1 MQKVQVLMAT
11 YNGEK
16 YINEQLNS
24 IINQSYNNWE
34 LLIRDDG
41 STDKTLKI
49 LADYVEK
56 YPATIKLL
64 DNYVNRM
71 GACGNF
77 AELINNSN
85 ADYVMFSD
93 QDDVWLPNKIEGTL
107 KVMKTIEVEKGVE
120 TPILIHTD
128 LCVVDD
134 ELNVISSSMWKLQ
147 NMNPHVKNLNRLMV
161 HNNVSGCTMIINR
174 ALANMAKNIPEGATM
189 YDWWIALIAASFGE
203 IEFIKEGTILYRQH
217 SKNKF
222 GARKFNL
229 EFIFKKFSNYIG
241 VKRSIQKTQQQA
253 KIFLQI
259 FSSRLDKHQKAL
271 LNQYSDINSLNFL
284 RRRLF
289 LFKNSIYKCG
299 FIRNVG
305 LFVYI

>member
-1 MQKVQVLMAT
+1 MQKIQILMAT

-16 YINEQLNS
+16 YIDEQLNS

-34 LLIRDDG
+34 LLVRDDC

-56 YPATIKLL
+56 YPAKIKLI
-64 DNYVNRM
+64 DSSGVRM

-93 QDDVWLPNKIEGTL
+93 QDDVWLPNKIERTL
-107 KVMKTIEVEKGVE
+107 DAMKSIEGKKDVGN
-120 TPILIHTD
+120 PILIHTD
-128 LCVVDD
+128 LHVVD
-134 ELNVISSSMWKLQ
+134 EALNTTNSSMWKLQ
-147 NMNPHVKNLNRLMV
+147 NLNPHVKNINRLMV
-161 HNNVSGCTMIINR
+161 HNNVTGCTMMINR
-174 ALANMAKNIPEGATM
+174 ALANMAKDIPEGAIM

-203 IEFIKEGTILYRQH
+203 IEFMREGSMLYRQH
-217 SKNKF
+217 GKNDI
-222 GARKFNL
+222 GAKNFNI
-229 EFIFKKFSNYIG
+229 EFIFEKFSNYI
-241 VKRSIQKTQQQA
+241 VVRRSIQKTQQQA
-253 KIFLQI
+253 KLFLQN
-259 FSSRLDKHQKAL
+259 FSIRLDKNQKAL
-271 LNQYSDINSLNFL
+271 LKQYSDINSLNFL

-289 LFKNSIYKCG
+289 LLRNSIYKCG
-299 FIRNVG
+299 LIRNIG